1 MPYTASAPNLPAN
14 VRKRPLRSRRRWAA
28 TWNSIFRK
36 TGDEGQAF
44 AIANAGLVGEKADR
58 FLEEI
63 VTQDEFWTEYRA
75 ELMPVVEAIWRGA
88 FVAGAA
94 IAEASRP
101 FRVTWG
107 FKEIEVEAI
116 NQAADVFI
124 ARYRAKWW
132 DRLQR
137 TQEDAL
143 REAIQEA
150 RAQGLQPR
158 EVAALIAPQFGKE
171 RALRIAIT
179 EITNAL
185 GQGAQAQFKLEG
197 YATWEWRTAE
207 DDRVCP
213 ICAPRDGESFP
224 MTTHFEA
231 AHARCRCWVVPGELH
246 PHLAPM
252 AEIA

>member
-1 MPYTASAPNLPAN
+1 MPRAAP
-14 VRKRPLRSRRRWAA
+14 V
-28 TWNSIFRK
+28 
-36 TGDEGQAF
+36 
-44 AIANAGLVGEKADR
+44 DR
-58 FLEEI
+58 FLEELP
-63 VTQDEFWTEYRA
+63 TNDEFWAEYKRA
-75 ELMPVVEAIWRGA
+75 LMPVVEKVWRGA
-88 FVAGAA
+88 FLAGAA

-107 FKEIEVEAI
+107 FKEIDVEAI
-116 NQAADVFI
+116 NQAAAAFI
-124 ARYRAKWW
+124 ARYRTKWW

-150 RAQGLQPR
+150 RAEGLQPR
-158 EVAALIAPQFGKE
+158 EVAKLIAPQFGKG

-185 GQGAQAQFKLEG
+185 GQGAQAQYRLEG

-213 ICAPRDGESFP
+213 ICRPRDGQSFP
-224 MTTHFEA
+224 MSTQFEA
-231 AHARCRCWVVPGELH
+231 AHPSCRCWNVPGELH
-246 PHLAPM
+246 PHIALM
-252 AEIA
+252 AEIPPSSN